1 MKAKCLTIHRL
12 VPTDAIDRDTI
23 VEQLGNGQ
31 VYQAEKIIIE
41 WILILNDES
50 KVRGLP
56 DTGQVAIDRKDGE
69 LHVSLLAQDLRP
81 KRYPPVELVER
92 LSDFCGITN
101 PSHIL
106 LLSYILRQDDT
117 GAIEEELR
125 ARELMARDLVS
136 DPPSEQ
142 IDVESDLS
150 RLRLGESTEEH
161 AADKPNHLPRD
172 GPRESNTHGANGIHV
187 DTEVQSES
195 VGGSAGD
202 NPRPSGDIVGES
214 TKSDSQG
221 DTTHHEAKSTT
232 LTKRSGKLKSVD
244 EHRPVNED
252 QSDSNIVDV
261 GDTLPTKRQ
270 TPGPR
275 SSNFSADA
283 PRDAFYDQGILKQ
296 TNIPSAAGASPL
308 NIYNTSHEVSDPELV
323 QKINEA
329 APTISGAAIDSETRA
344 KAPSVPQK
352 LTSTTTKPTK
362 PTEVDYGNITTSYLP
377 VTQAP
382 QDESSETQSTS
393 RGHER
398 RFTSGG
404 RRTRNA
410 STEALLPAANLNHN
424 EFLNSFE
431 LTSTRTFHSMR
442 DGLVPLP
449 TPLASFGGGD
459 DKQTQYIGE
468 RYVGIF
474 TSALRFARR

>member
-1 MKAKCLTIHRL
+1 MFDSTTHRL

-31 VYQAEKIIIE
+31 VYQAEKIIFE

-117 GAIEEELR
+117 DAIEEELR

-150 RLRLGESTEEH
+150 RSTLGKSTEEH
-161 AADKPNHLPRD
+161 AADKPDHLSRD
-172 GPRESNTHGANGIHV
+172 GPHESNTHGANGIHV
-187 DTEVQSES
+187 DTEVQSEA

-202 NPRPSGDIVGES
+202 NHGPSGDIIGES

-232 LTKRSGKLKSVD
+232 LIKRSGKLKSMD

-252 QSDSNIVDV
+252 QSDSNIVDF

-270 TPGPR
+270 TPVSR
-275 SSNFSADA
+275 SSNFSA
-283 PRDAFYDQGILKQ
+283 
-296 TNIPSAAGASPL
+296 
-308 NIYNTSHEVSDPELV
+308 
-323 QKINEA
+323 
-329 APTISGAAIDSETRA
+329 
-344 KAPSVPQK
+344 
-352 LTSTTTKPTK
+352 
-362 PTEVDYGNITTSYLP
+362 
-377 VTQAP
+377 
-382 QDESSETQSTS
+382 
-393 RGHER
+393 
-398 RFTSGG
+398 GG

-410 STEALLPAANLNHN
+410 STEALLPTANLNHN

-431 LTSTRTFHSMR
+431 PTSTRTFRSMR
-442 DGLVPLP
+442 DGLVPLS